1 MKKVLGV
8 FLGLI
13 AVIVIGAIG
22 VAIVSED
29 QTNPLNGAASEA
41 KAAAANAAIDASG
54 VKDRVKSALE
64 SHRDAIT
71 AATGLSAS
79 EVDAAIDGLAID
91 DWTAIALPADAV
103 KTGSIDGGSLGVD
116 GTITLYEDPGYV
128 TVNAYGQNVTL
139 EVPGSAQSYLSY
151 LGLLG

>member
-41 KAAAANAAIDASG
+41 KAAADALRARWPQVYTAQPVRGGAA
-54 VKDRVKSALE
+54 
-64 SHRDAIT
+64 
-71 AATGLSAS
+71 LS
-79 EVDAAIDGLAID
+79 
-91 DWTAIALPADAV
+91 
-103 KTGSIDGGSLGVD
+103 
-116 GTITLYEDPGYV
+116 V
-128 TVNAYGQNVTL
+128 TPKA
-139 EVPGSAQSYLSY
+139 
-151 LGLLG
+151 